1 MQCIESSPPVR
12 ACAPFAL
19 ALVLAAVHVGQPLFN
34 STAPFVA
41 WRVALFA
48 TFLAPVVIA
57 LFWLLRAERYV
68 LTDESL
74 EVRHV
79 IGTSPS
85 DIYAL
90 SNLLSV
96 GVAGGG
102 PFGTTVVVVEF
113 RGGPEIRI
121 PGFYAHAG
129 EQFRAL
135 FSRLGA
141 NIAVKN
147 VV

>member
-1 MQCIESSPPVR
+1 MQFIESSPPVR

-19 ALVLAAVHVGQPLFN
+19 ALVLAAAHVGQPLFD

-41 WRVALFA
+41 WRATLFA
-48 TFLAPVVIA
+48 TFFAPIVIA
-57 LFWLLRAERYV
+57 LFWLLRAKRYV

-74 EVRHV
+74 EVRRV
-79 IGTSPS
+79 IGTSSPET
-85 DIYAL
+85 YAL
-90 SNLLSV
+90 GNLLSV

-113 RGGPEIRI
+113 RGGPVIRI
-121 PGFYAHAG
+121 PRFYAHAG

-147 VV
+147 AV

>member
-1 MQCIESSPPVR
+1 MHSIESSPPVR

-19 ALVLAAVHVGQPLFN
+19 ALVFAAARVGQPLFD

-41 WRVALFA
+41 WRVVLFA
-48 TFLAPVVIA
+48 TFLAPNVIA
-57 LFWLLRAERYV
+57 IFWLFRAERYV

-74 EVRHV
+74 EVRRV
-79 IGTSPS
+79 IGASLLQT
-85 DIYAL
+85 YAL
-90 SNLLSV
+90 SDLLSV

-102 PFGTTVVVVEF
+102 PFGTTVVIVAF
-113 RGGPEIRI
+113 RGGSEIRI
-121 PGFYAHAG
+121 PRFYAHAG

-147 VV
+147 AV